1 MPAQNTSE
9 KKRIILDAAV
19 KVFAQ
24 KGYHRCRVSD
34 IAREAGIAYG
44 LVYHYFKSKEEVL
57 HSIFQEKWALFAEIV
72 RQLHGEEKS
81 AKEKLSEIISFLIS
95 IFKEN
100 PELMEV
106 MILEVGR
113 SSKLVENPDLE
124 TLLKA
129 IVGIEQIIVE
139 GQNAGELKKDI
150 DPLLASYILLGSLE
164 TLFTGYI
171 LETFTL
177 KHEDFEKKS
186 KEIIERVIL
195 EGMSA

>member
-9 KKRIILDAAV
+9 KKRIILDAAA